1 MTFLAAWHGDD
12 VVGCGAV
19 RAMPAEPGT
28 DGRPYGEIKRMFVSP
43 ARRGERIGE
52 RILAALETVLHAQGI
67 DRALLETGEE
77 LAPARRAC
85 TALRLR
91 RARRRTAAIRTSGVV
106 ALPGEAMEDGLSLRR
121 PTSRC
126 SACPNGSRSTSA
138 ALDARWKQLQGAAH
152 PDRFATETAAAQRV
166 AMQWAIRINEA
177 YRRLKDP
184 LARAAYLCALHGADV
199 EAESNTAMPAAFL
212 MQQMEWR
219 DALSE
224 ATHAGRRRRAV
235 RRGRPPRATPR

>member
-1 MTFLAAWHGDD
+1 MD
-12 VVGCGAV
+12 
-19 RAMPAEPGT
+19 
-28 DGRPYGEIKRMFVSP
+28 
-43 ARRGERIGE
+43 
-52 RILAALETVLHAQGI
+52 
-67 DRALLETGEE
+67 
-77 LAPARRAC
+77 
-85 TALRLR
+85 
-91 RARRRTAAIRTSGVV
+91 
-106 ALPGEAMEDGLSLRR
+106 DGLSLAATDFALFGLPERF
-121 PTSRC
+121 
-126 SACPNGSRSTSA
+126 ALDAA
-138 ALDARWKQLQGAAH
+138 ALDAKWKALQGAAH

-224 ATHAGRRRRAV
+224 AASLDQVDALSDEVLAV
-235 RRGRPPRATPR
+235 RRATLRTLEAQIDGPEATDWRAVAGIVRGLMFVDRFLADVDRRVDALQN